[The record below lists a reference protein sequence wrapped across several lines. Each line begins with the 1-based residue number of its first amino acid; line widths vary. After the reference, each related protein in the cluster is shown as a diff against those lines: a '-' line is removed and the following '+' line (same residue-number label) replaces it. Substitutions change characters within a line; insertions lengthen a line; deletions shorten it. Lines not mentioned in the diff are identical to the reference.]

1 MDAALRADLQAL
13 LDTDV
18 ASARPVGGG
27 CIAESW
33 QATLEDGERLFVK
46 DYRDGP
52 AGMARAEAHGLAW
65 LGDADALATA
75 RVRAASE
82 RLLVLDWIES
92 APRRADFAE
101 TLGRGLA
108 VLHAS
113 GPARFG
119 LGEDNFIGTLAQSN
133 SQHDDWPTFY
143 GEERLRPLL
152 GHARDQGRLPAETAQ
167 MADRLLARLDR
178 LCGPA
183 EPPARLHGDL
193 WGGNLMVDE
202 LGHPCLVDPAVYAG
216 HREMDLAMMRLFGGF
231 EPRVFDAYAEQSPLA
246 AGAAERVELYQLYPL
261 LVHVILFGGS
271 YVGAFRDAVRR
282 YL

>member
-18 ASARPVGGG
+18 ASPRQRGGR